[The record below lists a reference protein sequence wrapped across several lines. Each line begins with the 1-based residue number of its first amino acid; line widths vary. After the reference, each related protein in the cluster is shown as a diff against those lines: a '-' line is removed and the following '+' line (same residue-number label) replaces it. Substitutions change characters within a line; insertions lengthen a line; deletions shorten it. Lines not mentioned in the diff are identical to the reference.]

1 MADQSH
7 LDTKYFID
15 RSIYNC
21 PFCNRRHVAYSNL
34 GRSIFNW
41 SNEKKCEIWRVKCD
55 SCERVSMH
63 LTFKALQQ
71 ENYGSARFRDDVDL
85 DLAFFY
91 SVPTSFFVVDA
102 RIPKTIRELITEA
115 EGCAKMNYLTGA
127 SACTRKAIY
136 ELLAIQQTTGPNY
149 DDKIKDLAGK
159 QPSVDPELFE
169 ILGHIKDMTSDH
181 VHEQSW
187 MAWDSKHLQ
196 LFLGAFKAVLHE
208 IYVVPDE
215 KKNRADSVRA
225 LKAQLG
231 KAKAIGEPMQV
242 LREESEGGG
251 RSDG

>member
-7 LDTKYFID
+7 LDMKYFID

-34 GRSIFNW
+34 GRSTFSW
-41 SNEKKCEIWRVKCD
+41 SNEKRCDIWRVKCD
-55 SCERVSMH
+55 SCEKVSMH
-63 LTFKALQQ
+63 LTFQSLQQ
-71 ENYGSARFRDDVDL
+71 EGWSNPRFRENVDL
-85 DLAFFY
+85 DQAFFY

-102 RIPKTIRELITEA
+102 RIPRTIRELITEA

-136 ELLAIQQTTGPNY
+136 ELLALQETTGPNY

-159 QPSVDPELFE
+159 QPSVDLELFE

-187 MAWDSKHLQ
+187 VAWDSKHLQ

-215 KKNRADSVRA
+215 KRSRADSVRA

-231 KAKAIGEPMQV
+231 KAKSIGKLVEAPQT
-242 LREESEGGG
+242 EGEGG
-251 RSDG
+251 DGAQK

>member
-15 RSIYNC
+15 PSIYNC

-34 GRSIFNW
+34 GRSTFSW
-41 SNEKKCEIWRVKCD
+41 SNEKKSDIWRVKCG
-55 SCERVSMH
+55 SCEKVSMH
-63 LTFKALQQ
+63 LTFQLLQ
-71 ENYGSARFRDDVDL
+71 ENSWSTARFRDDVDL
-85 DLAFFY
+85 DRAFFY

-102 RIPKTIRELITEA
+102 RIPKAIRELITEA

-136 ELLAIQQTTGPNY
+136 ELLDLQDTTGPNY
-149 DDKIKDLAGK
+149 DEKIKDLAGK

-169 ILGHIKDMTSDH
+169 ILGHVKDMTSDH

-187 MAWDSKHLQ
+187 VAWDSKHLQ

-215 KKNRADSVRA
+215 KKSRADSVRA

-231 KAKAIGEPMQV
+231 KAKAIGKSVERPGAD
-242 LREESEGGG
+242 SEGGEG
-251 RSDG
+251 A

>member
-34 GRSIFNW
+34 GRSTFSW

-55 SCERVSMH
+55 SCEKISMH
-63 LTFKALQQ
+63 LTFQALQQ
-71 ENYGSARFRDDVDL
+71 EAWSNPRFRDDVDL
-85 DLAFFY
+85 DRAFFY
-91 SVPTSFFVVDA
+91 SVPTSFFVVDV
-102 RIPKTIRELITEA
+102 RIPRTIRELITEA

-136 ELLAIQQTTGPNY
+136 ELLALQQTTGPNY

-169 ILGHIKDMTSDH
+169 ILGHVKDMTSDH

-187 MAWDSKHLQ
+187 VAWDSKHLQ

-215 KKNRADSVRA
+215 KKSRADSVRA

-231 KAKAIGEPMQV
+231 KAKAVGKAVEGPPV
-242 LREESEGGG
+242 ENEGG
-251 RSDG
+251 DGAQK